1 MGIVAFLAL
10 PAVRAIAVRT
20 AKNIL
25 ILGATAT
32 AAYFS
37 NNVFKLQANSA
48 VKNAMEDFALVR
60 SMTRG

>member
-1 MGIVAFLAL
+1 MGAFLANPIVKTVL
-10 PAVRAIAVRT
+10 IRT

-37 NNVFKLQANSA
+37 NNVFKLQANNALKS
-48 VKNAMEDFALVR
+48 AMEDFGMIKTMVR
-60 SMTRG
+60 G